1 MSRFPFLLL
10 SILVVH
16 CTHPDTHRSAA
27 ASEGPRLGVEERIHD
42 YGVLYHGEAASVS
55 HTFILVNE
63 GDETLVITGTHPSC
77 GCTRAD
83 LSHQR
88 LEPGEVGTLTAELGF
103 EQYTGKDQVRVTIT
117 SNDSTTPSLDLGL
130 QGFVIRRWSLEP
142 KELDAGV
149 LAASTTSGLA
159 LIKITAQRKMEEA
172 LPRILSVDQ
181 DSDRIQATL
190 LSETER
196 TMQNRYL
203 EKTWTY
209 QVQVQAGDSFSEQE
223 AGTLRFLTDCPL
235 EPQLSATVQ
244 WKVEGDLEVA
254 PRSLTLLKSKY
265 FHAGRLTSP
274 TGPPEG
280 ADRGRIRV
288 RSRSKEPVEI
298 TNLSIT
304 SPFLASVAPG
314 ETPDVKWI
322 EVSMGTEDTGTYSAI
337 LSLWTN
343 NPNERQFDIIVQGEV
358 QAQKPILGVIP
369 DYHHFGKVFADI
381 IPEATHVFS
390 VRNSGNRPL
399 EVSLDAPPTVD
410 AELGRDLIP
419 AGSHTTLVVRKSLA
433 GLLGQVDEVLTLHS
447 NDPDRPTAAVTLRG
461 EVLPRWRL
469 DPPELLFPN
478 TVRGRTEVGKVRVEQ
493 WFSSWERPNDPVAF
507 SSENPGLRVEV
518 GTTDQA
524 FSGLGYA
531 TAETEILVHLDPDGK
546 VGWNEHTLDLK
557 FSRGSEH
564 PIPPLVVKWEILGN
578 LRSLPRRL
586 VFSKA
591 DLSPSEPSGKQI
603 KIYTLDGAP
612 FETTDFKAPEGMSLR
627 KLESKTGECFFEVK
641 VEDPNKLPP
650 NPRLTF
656 GTNLPE
662 EPEYQVE
669 ILLR

>member
-1 MSRFPFLLL
+1 MIRFLFLIL
-10 SILVVH
+10 SMLAVCGVH
-16 CTHPDTHRSAA
+16 PAPRLSAA
-27 ASEGPRLGVEERIHD
+27 APEGPRLGVEERIHD

-83 LSHQR
+83 LSHQQ

-103 EQYTGKDQVRVTIT
+103 EQYTGKDQVRVTLT
-117 SNDSTTPSLDLGL
+117 SNDPKTPSLDLGL

-142 KELDAGV
+142 KALDAGV

-172 LPRILSVDQ
+172 VPRILSIDQ

-209 QVQVQAGDSFSEQE
+209 QVQVRAGESFSEHE
-223 AGTLRFLTDCPL
+223 AATLRFLTDCPHG
-235 EPQLSATVQ
+235 PQLSANVQ

-254 PRSLTLLKSKY
+254 PRSLALLKSKH
-265 FHAGRLTSP
+265 FQAGRP
-274 TGPPEG
+274 TLSAGPPEG
-280 ADRGRIRV
+280 ADRGRIRI
-288 RSRSKEPVEI
+288 RSRSKSPVEI

-304 SPFLASVAPG
+304 PPFLASVAPG
-314 ETPDVKWI
+314 ETPDVKWV
-322 EVSMGTEDTGTYSAI
+322 EVSMGTDEPGVYSTI
-337 LSLWTN
+337 LSIWTN

-358 QAQKPILGVIP
+358 QVQKPILGVIP

-390 VRNSGNRPL
+390 IRNSGNRPL
-399 EVSLDAPPTVD
+399 EVSLNAPPTVD
-410 AELGRDLIP
+410 AELGLSLIP
-419 AGSHTTLVVRKSLA
+419 SGSHTSLFVRKRLA
-433 GLLGQVDEVLTLHS
+433 GLLGPVEEVLTLHS
-447 NDPDRPTAAVTLRG
+447 NDSDRPTASVTLRG

-478 TVRGRTEVGKVRVEQ
+478 TVRGRTEVGRLRVEQ

-531 TAETEILVHLDPDGK
+531 TAETEILVHLDPSGK
-546 VGWNEHTLDLK
+546 VGWNERKLDLV
-557 FSRGSEH
+557 FSRESAH
-564 PIPPLVVKWEILGN
+564 PIPPLSVKWEILGN

-586 VFSKA
+586 VFSRA
-591 DLSPSEPSGKQI
+591 DLAQGNAGRKQI
-603 KIYTLDGAP
+603 KVYTLDGSA

-627 KLESKTGECFFEVK
+627 KLESKTGECFFEVT
-641 VEDPNKLPP
+641 VEDLNILPP
-650 NPRLTF
+650 DPRLTF